1 LVEAAL
7 QEKFIF
13 KGIDMRRDYIVF
25 SFIMIFFFFGGS
37 VSRAAVLDTKIKK
50 GLDDGKI
57 VISIDQNPVTKIFAP
72 TGQAVIDAS
81 VEDVWNIITDFDS
94 FGEFMPNTIYY
105 KPVGWKDGKL
115 FVDCRVKVAL
125 MTMDYQLSYIID
137 EAKHTTYWFYV
148 KGPIRDSQG
157 YFRVEPYDKGRSL
170 VTYTTT
176 IEVGKAIPAFIEKAL
191 GKSTFPKIFESLR
204 KRANNLNIKGPI
216 PKPAITTQIYPEKA
230 LTNAQ

>member
-7 QEKFIF
+7 QGKYIF
-13 KGIDMRRDYIVF
+13 KGIGMHRGYIVF
-25 SFIMIFFFFGGS
+25 SFIMIFVFFNSS
-37 VSRAAVLDTKIKK
+37 VSGAAILDPKVKK
-50 GLDDGKI
+50 ELDEGKI
-57 VISIDQNPVTKIFAP
+57 VISIDQNPVTKAFAP

-81 VEDVWNIITDFDS
+81 VKDVWNIITDFNS
-94 FGEFMPNTIYY
+94 FGEFMPKTIYY
-105 KPVGWKDGKL
+105 KPAGWKDGKL

-137 EAKHTTYWFYV
+137 EEKHTTYWFYV
-148 KGPIRDSQG
+148 KGPISDSQG

-176 IEVGKAIPAFIEKAL
+176 IEVGKAIPAFIEKTL

-204 KRANNLNIKGPI
+204 KRVSVLKLKGTI
-216 PKPAITTQIYPEKA
+216 PKPAITTRIYSEKA
-230 LTNAQ
+230 VTNAQ

>member
-1 LVEAAL
+1 MHR
-7 QEKFIF
+7 
-13 KGIDMRRDYIVF
+13 GCIVF
-25 SFIMIFFFFGGS
+25 SFIMIFAFLGSS
-37 VSRAAVLDTKIKK
+37 VSGTAVLDPNVKK
-50 GLDDGKI
+50 ELDEGKI
-57 VISIDQNPVTKIFAP
+57 VININQNPVSKVFAP

-81 VEDVWNIITDFDS
+81 VADVWNIITDFNS

-105 KPVGWKDGKL
+105 KPAGWKDGKL

-137 EAKHTTYWFYV
+137 EEKHTTYWFYV

-176 IEVGKAIPAFIEKAL
+176 IEVGKAVPAFMEKAL
-191 GKSTFPKIFESLR
+191 SKSTFPKIFESLR
-204 KRANNLNIKGPI
+204 KRVNVLKLKGPI
-216 PKPAITTQIYPEKA
+216 PKPAITTRIYLE
-230 LTNAQ
+230 NAAANTH